1 MKSRFLNASLTLMGL
16 AFAAGCA
23 SSNKNGGR
31 EAYFIF
37 KSDVVDYSDPKFGY
51 RCSTNSIIANA
62 ISYKV
67 DGPYG
72 SEEDCENSGVLHR
85 LRSAEAKRIDDELS
99 KPPYK
104 FFRADIAAGRVNKG
118 MPREVV
124 LKSLGEPDDTRK
136 IETKYRN
143 SEELRYSKQT
153 VYLEGG
159 VVVEVREK

>member
-1 MKSRFLNASLTLMGL
+1 MASITVV
-16 AFAAGCA
+16 GCA
-23 SSNKNGGR
+23 SSKPNEGR

-37 KSDVVDYSDPKFGY
+37 KSDVVDYSDLKFGY

-85 LRSAEAKRIDDELS
+85 LRTAEAKRIDDELS

-104 FFRADIAAGRVNKG
+104 FFRHDITAGRVVKG
-118 MPREVV
+118 MPHEVV
-124 LKSLGEPDDTRK
+124 IKALGEPDDTRK